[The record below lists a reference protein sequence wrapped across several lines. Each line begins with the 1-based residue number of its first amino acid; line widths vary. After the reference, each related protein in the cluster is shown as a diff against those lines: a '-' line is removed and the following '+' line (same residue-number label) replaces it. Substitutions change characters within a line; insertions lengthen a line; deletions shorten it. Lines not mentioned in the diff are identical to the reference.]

1 MAVPRKRK
9 KLAETAENLKKNNP
23 RPQDRKRTKKAE
35 KTLARNSSQKID
47 TAFEIMDHIEEEPSF
62 DGPFKEKIA
71 ALPVDSAKPGSTME
85 RLGFRFHLS
94 LDAVM
99 PEKRTGSKDRSS
111 PPANR
116 SSILD
121 IGLTIPFF
129 WKMPI
134 IGDIAQKVIRNIR
147 TLKW

>member
-9 KLAETAENLKKNNP
+9 KLAETAEKLKNNNP
-23 RPQDRKRTKKAE
+23 RPQDRKQTKKVE
-35 KTLARNSSQKID
+35 KTVSRNSSEKID
-47 TAFEIMDHIEEEPSF
+47 TAFAIMDHIEEE
-62 DGPFKEKIA
+62 IA
-71 ALPVDSAKPGSTME
+71 AVPTGSAKPSSTME
-85 RLGFRFHLS
+85 RLGFRFHIS

-99 PEKRTGSKDRSS
+99 PEKRTGSKDRSL